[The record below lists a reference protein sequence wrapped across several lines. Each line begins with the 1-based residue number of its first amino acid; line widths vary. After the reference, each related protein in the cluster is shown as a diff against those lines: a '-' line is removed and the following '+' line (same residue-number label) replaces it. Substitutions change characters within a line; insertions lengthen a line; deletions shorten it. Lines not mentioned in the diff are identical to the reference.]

1 MAVIAQW
8 KGANDV
14 DKCNKVLENMNMKRQ
29 KMPKIPIMRRLPLFL
44 LLTLFWCQSAQCA
57 EEEGAMI
64 SGPGFDKL
72 DLSEFR
78 KSILSEGD
86 ARGGRQQFQDAAS
99 AGGVG
104 GVGGGGGN
112 EVVGVGLIDALQR
125 WADAL
130 EAQVGRKKIFAI

>member
-1 MAVIAQW
+1 
-8 KGANDV
+8 
-14 DKCNKVLENMNMKRQ
+14 MKRQ
-29 KMPKIPIMRRLPLFL
+29 KMPKIPIMWRLPLFL
-44 LLTLFWCQSAQCA
+44 LLTLFWCQSAQGA

-72 DLSEFR
+72 DLSELR

-86 ARGGRQQFQDAAS
+86 TRGGRQQFQDAAS

-104 GVGGGGGN
+104 GVGGGGN

-130 EAQVGRKKIFAI
+130 EAQVGRKK

>member
-1 MAVIAQW
+1 
-8 KGANDV
+8 
-14 DKCNKVLENMNMKRQ
+14 MKRQ
-29 KMPKIPIMRRLPLFL
+29 EKMPKIPIMLRLPLFL
-44 LLTLFWCQSAQCA
+44 LLTLFWCQSAQGA

-72 DLSEFR
+72 DLSELR

-104 GVGGGGGN
+104 GVGGGGN

-130 EAQVGRKKIFAI
+130 EAQVGRKK